1 MPGPAQCSV
10 GKDTTKLHSHGRAPQ
25 LYHFSPKVHYSL
37 APAHTPRQSTVRLL
51 LHPQLPWE
59 TDWAQHA
66 SLPDTSITKPLS
78 FVRKPQLLQQPTPT
92 FLVSGLHTG
101 SSETIATSAPI
112 LYLHRWRSL
121 PCSGPGPG
129 HLLLRCEQPYG
140 LLGQAHTTNC
150 NAVVGE
156 HMV

>member
-1 MPGPAQCSV
+1 M
-10 GKDTTKLHSHGRAPQ
+10 KLHSHGRAPPAVP
-25 LYHFSPKVHYSL
+25 LLSLPPKVHYSL
-37 APAHTPRQSTVRLL
+37 APAHTPRQSTIRLL
-51 LHPQLPWE
+51 LHSQLPWE
-59 TDWAQHA
+59 TAWAQHA

-92 FLVSGLHTG
+92 ILVRGLHTAA
-101 SSETIATSAPI
+101 SETIATSAPI
-112 LYLHRWRSL
+112 LYLHRWCSL

-150 NAVVGE
+150 NAAVGE
-156 HMV
+156 RRV